1 MKVAI
6 VDDEPLAA
14 EVLQAYIKRLDT
26 LELADVCVNALQA
39 FALLSKHK
47 IDLLLLDI
55 NMPEISGMD
64 FLKTLKDPPM
74 VIFTTAYTE
83 YAVASY
89 ELNAVDYLLKPVSFE
104 RFLKA
109 INKAAHL
116 LESGSDA
123 VSVPAQGSNPADRM
137 MFVRSEGKWIKIDLG
152 KVWFIEGLKDYVRI
166 WMEDGRITMHSTM
179 KNIEEQLKPFSN
191 YIRVH
196 KSHIINLDFV
206 EEVDGNSIKIKS
218 ELIAVGSTYKD
229 QVQEVLNRLKFL

>member
-14 EVLQAYIKRLDT
+14 EVLQAYIQRLGT
-26 LELADVCVNALQA
+26 LELVEICTNALQA
-39 FALLSKHK
+39 FALLSRQKV
-47 IDLLLLDI
+47 DLLFLDI

-104 RFLKA
+104 RFLKGV
-109 INKAAHL
+109 NKATAL
-116 LESGSDA
+116 LESASDT
-123 VSVPAQGSNPADRM
+123 VSVPAVGSNPADRL
-137 MFVRSEGKWIKIDLG
+137 MFVRSEGKWIKIDLS
-152 KVWFIEGLKDYVRI
+152 KVWFVEGLKDYVRI
-166 WMEDGRITMHSTM
+166 WMEEGRITMHSTM
-179 KNIEEQLKPFSN
+179 KNFEEQLKPFSN
-191 YIRVH
+191 YLRVH

-206 EEVDGNSIKIKS
+206 EEVDGSSIKIKG
-218 ELIAVGSTYKD
+218 EMIAVGSTYKD
-229 QVQEVLNRLKFL
+229 AVQEVLNKLKFL